1 MYKVNLPV
9 KHATYEN
16 IVNVTS
22 RMNQGEKNSLSREY
36 GEAVTTMACEI
47 LRHIFEVMTID
58 NEHTNGSGAETKKVL
73 EQITQQLQKYMP
85 WSVSLFGNER
95 LLPVAN
101 YLMGQFSVAEEQ
113 KYLQFPISSSIAQQ
127 LRANVEA
134 IQAGDASRISATF
147 SNIVQILDTGV
158 DELIKKPKTMLKF
171 NIVADKTLNGVIS
184 MLTSLGNKRV
194 EKTGKTAKLPIAQ
207 QYGQHFS
214 QLISEH

>member
-9 KHATYEN
+9 KHSTYQK
-16 IVNVTS
+16 IAHVTS
-22 RMNQGEKNSLSREY
+22 RMNQGEKTTLSREY
-36 GEAVTTMACEI
+36 GEAVTSMACEI

-58 NEHTNGSGAETKKVL
+58 NEHTNGSGAETQKVL

-101 YLMGQFSVAEEQ
+101 YLMGQFSGNEEQ
-113 KYLQFPISSSIAQQ
+113 KYLQFSISTSIAQQ
-127 LRANVEA
+127 MLANVDA
-134 IQAGDASRISATF
+134 IQAGDTHKIPATF
-147 SNIVQILDTGV
+147 NTIVQILDTGV

-194 EKTGKTAKLPIAQ
+194 EKTGKTAKLPVAQ